1 MIFYLL
7 NNSYGGYLMR
17 TFNYM
22 LLGVLLVILT
32 SCSANEQKNTVSDDG
47 KATQQTKEQT
57 VEVDKGLLN
66 VEVTIP
72 ASMFEGKDIDTVIAD
87 AKKDG
92 VTEVTKNEDGS
103 LTYKMSK
110 SKHKEMMK
118 EIEESILKAVEDI
131 KNDENFVSIKDIT
144 HNKSFSE
151 FTLVVD
157 KSAYENSM
165 DGFATLGLGMSGIM
179 YQLFNGVN
187 ADNNKVTIH
196 IKDQA
201 TQEVFDEIV
210 YPDDLN
216 KEKTE

>member
-1 MIFYLL
+1 
-7 NNSYGGYLMR
+7 MR

-32 SCSANEQKNTVSDDG
+32 SCSANEQKNTASGDG
-47 KATQQTKEQT
+47 KATQQTKEQA

-118 EIEESILKAVEDI
+118 EMEEGILKAVEDI

-144 HNKSFSE
+144 HDKSFSE

-157 KSAYENSM
+157 KDAYENSM
-165 DGFATLGLGMSGIM
+165 DGFATLGLGLSGVM

-187 ADNNKVTIH
+187 ADKNKVAIY

-201 TQEVFDEIV
+201 TQKVFDEVV